1 MNVLL
6 WPSLY
11 EWLTRSVPGVRVIQ
25 RDQDGRLPDR
35 PFVAAK
41 VIAESREGEP
51 QVGELREDGLGLIQQ
66 GALFTVSVHSFGPG
80 AYAIAHDIV
89 NGLNRITIQ
98 DLLRSR
104 GMCYVR
110 VLAGP
115 TDLAAI
121 VGTGFEGRAH
131 LDVQMRANVAILDD
145 VGIIERVE
153 LTGTV
158 DSFTFT
164 KTIGV

>member
-6 WPSLY
+6 WPNLY
-11 EWLTRSVPGVRVIQ
+11 DWLVKSVPGVRVIQ

-35 PFVAAK
+35 PFIAAK
-41 VIAESREGEP
+41 VIAETREGHP
-51 QVGELREDGLGLIQQ
+51 QVGELRDDGNVLIQQ
-66 GALFTVSVHSFGPG
+66 GSLFTVSVHTFGPE
-80 AYAIAHDIV
+80 AYGIIHDVV

-98 DLLRSR
+98 DFLRSR

-121 VGTGFEGRAH
+121 AGTGFEGRAH

>member
-1 MNVLL
+1 MTVIL
-6 WPSLY
+6 WSSLY
-11 EWLTRSVPGVRVIQ
+11 EWLTKALPGVRVIQ

-41 VIAESREGEP
+41 VIAEVREGEP
-51 QVGELREDGLGLIQQ
+51 QVGELQDDGFVRIQQ
-66 GALFTVSVHSFGPG
+66 GALFTVSIHAFGPG
-80 AYAIAHDIV
+80 AYGLAHEVV
-89 NGLNRITIQ
+89 NSLNKITIQ

-104 GMCYVR
+104 GMAYVR
-110 VLAGP
+110 VLTGP
-115 TDLAAI
+115 TDLATV

-131 LDVQMRANVAILDD
+131 LDVQMRANVVILDD

-164 KTIGV
+164 KIIGV